1 MDIFL
6 VGLSLI
12 IIGWLVQLY
21 KLFKGDK
28 GIQPVF
34 LVLYVVGVGL
44 LVYSDAVSGITTNV
58 IFQLGTLVG
67 GLLVLIKLLM
77 DK

>member
-44 LVYSDAVSGITTNV
+44 LVYSDAVVGITTNV